1 MDDTA
6 EQMAAQ
12 ASQRSVL
19 DKDLNSTTE
28 MQQVRSRSSSRK
40 RNPTEKGLEMQKQE
54 TKKHEK
60 AFNKA
65 YTSWKQTA
73 KEIRCKLKAL
83 CTCEELEQILKDI
96 QTSQDVV
103 TQHYAPLLR
112 NQTATP
118 EIVRRVDVCSILST
132 EICDL
137 VSKRIETVDVIQKR
151 EVVKERV
158 RQILNKEEYESIF
171 GCTNTETIISV
182 SSQTVESLSA
192 VSETS
197 SEASSKRADAEAELA
212 AKVEQKRAIQEISN
226 QQAQLVKLENDWK
239 LEEARMLADI
249 KQKEIE
255 MRSKLEEE
263 KAKLQLLQAEK
274 DVNIAAA

>member
-192 VSETS
+192 LSETS
-197 SEASSKRADAEAELA
+197 SEASNNT
-212 AKVEQKRAIQEISN
+212 I
-226 QQAQLVKLENDWK
+226 
-239 LEEARMLADI
+239 
-249 KQKEIE
+249 
-255 MRSKLEEE
+255 
-263 KAKLQLLQAEK
+263 LL
-274 DVNIAAA
+274 

>member
-1 MDDTA
+1 M
-6 EQMAAQ
+6 
-12 ASQRSVL
+12 
-19 DKDLNSTTE
+19 
-28 MQQVRSRSSSRK
+28 
-40 RNPTEKGLEMQKQE
+40 
-54 TKKHEK
+54 
-60 AFNKA
+60 
-65 YTSWKQTA
+65 
-73 KEIRCKLKAL
+73 
-83 CTCEELEQILKDI
+83 KDI

-103 TQHYAPLLR
+103 TQHYAPFLR

-226 QQAQLVKLENDWK
+226 QQARLVKLENDWK